1 MSSRFFCPKI
11 TLVLL
16 AAMVP
21 LTEGCGK
28 PAASPT
34 SGIEPSAVRVRA
46 VKAARQDL
54 VRRIMLPATVRPES
68 EVTLY
73 AKATGFL
80 KSLSKDRGDRVKTGE
95 LIAVLEI
102 PEMLSEIAHARA
114 SFALD
119 ETTLKR
125 LESIRKI
132 EKSAVTD
139 QDLDL
144 AHAKR
149 DMSEATLKRL
159 ETLRTYTEI
168 RAPFDGTV
176 TERYAD
182 PGAFIQQGKLVS
194 IIDASKVR
202 VVVDIPESEVRFS
215 LPGTEARIHLDAL
228 PARKLLGKISRSSG
242 VLDTV
247 SRTMKVEID
256 LPNSESD
263 IYPGMFARV
272 ELGLERHP
280 NVLAIP
286 SKAIGSSH
294 DKSFVFV
301 TLGGKV
307 KKIAVTVGTQDG
319 DWCEAR
325 TGLTGE
331 ELIILPDGRTLIDGM
346 AVLIA
351 EGT

>member
-1 MSSRFFCPKI
+1 MSSRFFGPTI
-11 TLVLL
+11 HLVLL
-16 AAMVP
+16 AALAPMV
-21 LTEGCGK
+21 EGCGK
-28 PAASPT
+28 TAAPPT
-34 SGIEPSAVRVRA
+34 SGIDPSAVRVRA

-132 EKSAVTD
+132 ERSAVTD

-144 AHAKR
+144 ARAKR

-194 IIDASKVR
+194 VIDASKVR
-202 VVVDIPESEVRFS
+202 VVVDVPESEVRFS
-215 LPGTEARIHLDAL
+215 PPGTEARIHLDAL
-228 PARKLLGKISRSSG
+228 PA
-242 VLDTV
+242 
-247 SRTMKVEID
+247 
-256 LPNSESD
+256 
-263 IYPGMFARV
+263 
-272 ELGLERHP
+272 
-280 NVLAIP
+280 
-286 SKAIGSSH
+286 
-294 DKSFVFV
+294 
-301 TLGGKV
+301 
-307 KKIAVTVGTQDG
+307 
-319 DWCEAR
+319 
-325 TGLTGE
+325 
-331 ELIILPDGRTLIDGM
+331 
-346 AVLIA
+346 
-351 EGT
+351 